1 MLCCAHGSSNVC
13 TSKTRWLLKVRLSAA
28 QQQACLWVQLQEAWQ
43 AVDGSHLQPAPAMLT
58 LVSTETQAHAGHKS
72 ATLQVTRQASAEV
85 TGQTAAEVTG
95 QTSAGSLHMG
105 RHQQPQRIVGA
116 QQWKRSGAR
125 HRFWL
130 EVTNC
135 CVQDAP
141 AFLTVAPPQPT
152 MSYSMLCA
160 GSVS

>member
-1 MLCCAHGSSNVC
+1 MIRQLGAVLCCAHGSSNVC
-13 TSKTRWLLKVRLSAA
+13 TSKTRRLLKVRLSAA

-58 LVSTETQAHAGHKS
+58 LVSKETQAHAGHKS

-85 TGQTAAEVTG
+85 TGQT
-95 QTSAGSLHMG
+95 SAGSLHMG
-105 RHQQPQRIVGA
+105 RHQQPHQIVGA

-141 AFLTVAPPQPT
+141 AFLIVAPPQPT
-152 MSYSMLCA
+152 MPYSMLCA